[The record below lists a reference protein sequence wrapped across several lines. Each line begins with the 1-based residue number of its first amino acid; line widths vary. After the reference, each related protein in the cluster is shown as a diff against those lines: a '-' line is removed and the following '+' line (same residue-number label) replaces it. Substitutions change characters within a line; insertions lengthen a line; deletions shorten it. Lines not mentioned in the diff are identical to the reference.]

1 MTQTAVDA
9 TESLLDV
16 ERLRADFPALA
27 QTVNG
32 RPLVY
37 LDNAST
43 TQKPISVIEAVSRFY
58 REDNANVHRA
68 IYQLGE
74 RATRAYEGA
83 RGKVADLIGALERSI
98 VFTSGTTESI
108 NLVAYA
114 WGRHNLGPGDEIVI
128 TAMEHHSNLVPWQ
141 LAARDTGA
149 TLRHI
154 PLTDDNLLDLEAART
169 VIGERTKMVALV
181 HKSNVFGVVNPVA
194 EITALAREVGSLVL
208 LDAAQ
213 SAPHFRVDV
222 QELDCDFLA
231 FSGHKMLGPT
241 GVGVLYGKP
250 ELLEAMEPF
259 LGGGEMISSVNLTE
273 STWNEIPWKFEAG
286 TPNIAQAVGLGAA
299 IDYLEEVGIDR
310 VTAYLGQLSD
320 HARQVLPAVPGVTL
334 YTPAVGSAV
343 FLFDLEGIHPHD
355 LAQLLDQEGIAVRA
369 GHHCAQPAMAHL
381 GVAATARASFYIYNT
396 FEEIDRLA
404 EGLEQ
409 AHKFM
414 SG

>member
-1 MTQTAVDA
+1 MAPTTVNA
-9 TESLLDV
+9 TKTLLDV

-37 LDNAST
+37 LDNAAT
-43 TQKPISVIEAVSRFY
+43 TQKPLAVIEAVSRFY

-83 RGKVADLIGALERSI
+83 RAKVAAFIGAPERCI
-98 VFTSGTTESI
+98 VFTRGATEAI

-114 WGRHNLGPGDEIVI
+114 WGRHNLGSGDEIVT

-141 LAARDTGA
+141 MAARDTGA

-154 PLTDDNLLDLEAART
+154 PLSDDNLLDLAAARA
-169 VIGERTKMVALV
+169 VIGERTRMVALV

-194 EITALAREVGSLVL
+194 EITALAREVGALVL

-213 SAPHFRVDV
+213 SVPHLRVDV

-241 GVGVLYGKP
+241 GVGALYGKP
-250 ELLEAMEPF
+250 QLLEAMEPF
-259 LGGGEMISSVNLTE
+259 MGGGEMISSVSLTE
-273 STWNEIPWKFEAG
+273 ATWNEIPWKFEAG

-320 HARQVLPAVPGVTL
+320 HAREVLAAVPGVTL
-334 YTPAVGSAV
+334 YTPPESSAV
-343 FLFDLEGIHPHD
+343 FAFNVEGIHPHD

-369 GHHCAQPAMAHL
+369 GHHCAQPAIEHL
-381 GVAATARASFYIYNT
+381 GVAATARASLYIYNT

-409 AHKFM
+409 ARRFM
-414 SG
+414 TG

>member
-1 MTQTAVDA
+1 MAPTAVNA
-9 TESLLDV
+9 TKPVLDV
-16 ERLRADFPALA
+16 ARLRADFPALA
-27 QTVNG
+27 QSVNG

-37 LDNAST
+37 LDNAAT
-43 TQKPISVIEAVSRFY
+43 TQKPLAVIEAVSRFY

-74 RATRAYEGA
+74 RATRAYEAA
-83 RGKVADLIGALERSI
+83 RAKVAAFIGAPERAI
-98 VFTSGTTESI
+98 VFTGGATEAI

-114 WGRHNLGPGDEIVI
+114 WGRHNLGPGDEIVV

-141 LAARDTGA
+141 MAARDTGA

-154 PLTDDNLLDLEAART
+154 PLTDDNLLDIEAART
-169 VIGERTKMVALV
+169 VIGERTRMVALV

-194 EITALAREVGSLVL
+194 EITALAREVGALVL

-213 SAPHFRVDV
+213 SVPHLKVDV

-241 GVGVLYGKP
+241 GVGALYGKP
-250 ELLEAMEPF
+250 EILEAMEPF
-259 LGGGEMISSVNLTE
+259 MGGGEMITSVSLAE
-273 STWNEIPWKFEAG
+273 ATWNEIPWKFEAG

-310 VTAYLGQLSD
+310 VTAYLGQLSA
-320 HARQVLPAVPGVTL
+320 HTRQVLAAVPGVTL
-334 YTPAVGSAV
+334 YVPPESSAV
-343 FLFDLEGIHPHD
+343 FAFNMEGIHSHD

-369 GHHCAQPAMAHL
+369 GHHCAQPAIEHL
-381 GVAATARASFYIYNT
+381 GVAATARASLYIYNT
-396 FEEIDRLA
+396 FEEIYRLA

-409 AHKFM
+409 ARRFM
-414 SG
+414 TG

>member
-1 MTQTAVDA
+1 MAPTAVNA
-9 TESLLDV
+9 TKPVLDV
-16 ERLRADFPALA
+16 ARLRADFPALA
-27 QTVNG
+27 QSVNG

-37 LDNAST
+37 LDNAAT
-43 TQKPISVIEAVSRFY
+43 TQKPLAVIEAVSRFY

-74 RATRAYEGA
+74 RATRAYEAA
-83 RGKVADLIGALERSI
+83 RAKVAAFIGAPERAI
-98 VFTSGTTESI
+98 VFTGGATEAI

-114 WGRHNLGPGDEIVI
+114 WGRHNLGPGDEIVV

-141 LAARDTGA
+141 MAARDTGA

-154 PLTDDNLLDLEAART
+154 PLTDDNLLDIEAART
-169 VIGERTKMVALV
+169 VIGERTRMVALV

-194 EITALAREVGSLVL
+194 EITALAREVGALVL

-213 SAPHFRVDV
+213 SVPHLKVDV
-222 QELDCDFLA
+222 HELDCDFLA

-241 GVGVLYGKP
+241 GVGALYGKP
-250 ELLEAMEPF
+250 EILEAMEPF
-259 LGGGEMISSVNLTE
+259 MGGGEMITSVSLAE
-273 STWNEIPWKFEAG
+273 ATWNEIPWKFEAG

-310 VTAYLGQLSD
+310 VTAYLGQLSA
-320 HARQVLPAVPGVTL
+320 HTRQVLAAVPGVTL
-334 YTPAVGSAV
+334 YVPPESSAV
-343 FLFDLEGIHPHD
+343 FAFNMEGIHSHD

-369 GHHCAQPAMAHL
+369 GHHCAQPAIEHL
-381 GVAATARASFYIYNT
+381 GVAATARASLYIYNT
-396 FEEIDRLA
+396 FEEIYRLA

-409 AHKFM
+409 ARRFM
-414 SG
+414 TG

>member
-1 MTQTAVDA
+1 MTQTAVDT

-32 RPLVY
+32 QPLVY

-83 RGKVADLIGALERSI
+83 RGKVADLIGAPERSI

-194 EITALAREVGSLVL
+194 EITAMAREVGALVL

-213 SAPHFRVDV
+213 SAPHLRLDV
-222 QELDCDFLA
+222 LELDCDFLA

-286 TPNIAQAVGLGAA
+286 TPKIAQAVGLGAA

-310 VTAYLGQLSD
+310 VTAYLGQLSE
-320 HARQVLPAVPGVTL
+320 HARQVLSSVPGVTL

-343 FLFDLEGIHPHD
+343 FLFNLEGIHPHD

-381 GVAATARASFYIYNT
+381 GVSATARASFYIYNT

-409 AHKFM
+409 ARKFM